1 MNQILIVDDDLELQE
16 KLIEILSQAGYQPDS
31 AASVKEALEKIGQTP
46 YKIVLLDYML
56 PDTTGL
62 EALSR
67 LKRISPKTKVIMITA
82 FASIENAVE
91 AIKKG
96 ACDYVTKPFRI
107 DELLNLIKQV
117 LEELRFEEG
126 IKKLHLDGALNSLA
140 NAIRRKTIRML
151 QLQEKMRLVEITK
164 ELGIQDHTKVI
175 FHLKSLKE
183 SGIIEQTESKSY
195 YLTPAGKKIHECLSI
210 LDNYLEKE

>member
-1 MNQILIVDDDLELQE
+1 LNQILIVDDDLELQE
-16 KLIEILSQAGYQPDS
+16 KLVEILIQANYQPDT
-31 AASVKEALEKIGQTP
+31 AASVKEALEKIERKH

-56 PDTTGL
+56 PDVSGL

-82 FASIENAVE
+82 FASIENAVD

-96 ACDYVTKPFRI
+96 ACEYVTKPFRI
-107 DELLNLIKQV
+107 DELLSLIKQV

-126 IKKLHLDGALNSLA
+126 IKKLQLDDTLNSLA
-140 NAIRRKTIRML
+140 NSIRRKTIRML
-151 QLQEKMRLVEITK
+151 QLQEQMRLMEITR

-175 FHLKSLKE
+175 FHLRSLRE
-183 SGIIEQTESKSY
+183 SGIIDQTETKSY
-195 YLTPAGKKIHECLSI
+195 FLTQAGKKIHECLSI